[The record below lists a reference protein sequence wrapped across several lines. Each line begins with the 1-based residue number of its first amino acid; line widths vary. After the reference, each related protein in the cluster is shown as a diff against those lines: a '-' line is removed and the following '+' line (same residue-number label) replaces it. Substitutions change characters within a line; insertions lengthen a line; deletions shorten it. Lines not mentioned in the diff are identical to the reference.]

1 MGKHSRLKHYG
12 LAVIACAVA
21 VALAGPLDAPS
32 SCFLLAIIASSL
44 FGGTGPGLVA
54 VGLSAIAF
62 NFLFLP
68 SPLSLSSPSSHYLRF
83 GVFVVTA
90 FATSQLVETKNRI
103 EESRRRIE
111 ETLSSTQRR
120 LSRATQI
127 ATVAELAASIAHE
140 VSQPLSAV
148 VANGRACIQWLSA
161 EPADL
166 ANAKVAAERIIRDG
180 KAAGEVVRHMRALFK
195 KTALERIALNVNEVI
210 EEVLSLIH
218 DETVRKQIAVETD
231 LEKRLPP
238 TLGDRV
244 QLQQVIFNLLLN
256 GVEAM
261 ETVADRPKKLIV
273 RSRMQSSDAI
283 LVEIRDYG
291 TGVADSMKVFEA
303 FYTTKEKGMGMG
315 LSDLQFDRGSTRR
328 PVRHFAISRFRHHVL
343 FHSTAWN
350 ESARMSKDSSIVYV
364 LDDDYRVREAL
375 TGLLSSVGFRVE
387 VFASAAE
394 YLKFKKPDSP
404 ACLVLDLQLPG
415 MSGLDLQ
422 REIAGGDAPAIV
434 FVTGH
439 GDVPSS
445 VRAMK
450 AGAIEFLLKPF
461 DDQELLR
468 AIDAAI
474 AQDREARLKRAE
486 LAELQRRYT
495 LLTPRE
501 REVLPFVVAGL
512 LNKQTAAELGN
523 SEITIQVHRGQIMRK
538 MAASSLADLVKMAG
552 KLGIS

>member
-1 MGKHSRLKHYG
+1 
-12 LAVIACAVA
+12 
-21 VALAGPLDAPS
+21 
-32 SCFLLAIIASSL
+32 
-44 FGGTGPGLVA
+44 
-54 VGLSAIAF
+54 
-62 NFLFLP
+62 
-68 SPLSLSSPSSHYLRF
+68 
-83 GVFVVTA
+83 
-90 FATSQLVETKNRI
+90 
-103 EESRRRIE
+103 
-111 ETLSSTQRR
+111 
-120 LSRATQI
+120 
-127 ATVAELAASIAHE
+127 
-140 VSQPLSAV
+140 
-148 VANGRACIQWLSA
+148 
-161 EPADL
+161 
-166 ANAKVAAERIIRDG
+166 
-180 KAAGEVVRHMRALFK
+180 
-195 KTALERIALNVNEVI
+195 
-210 EEVLSLIH
+210 
-218 DETVRKQIAVETD
+218 
-231 LEKRLPP
+231 
-238 TLGDRV
+238 
-244 QLQQVIFNLLLN
+244 
-256 GVEAM
+256 
-261 ETVADRPKKLIV
+261 
-273 RSRMQSSDAI
+273 
-283 LVEIRDYG
+283 
-291 TGVADSMKVFEA
+291 
-303 FYTTKEKGMGMG
+303 
-315 LSDLQFDRGSTRR
+315 
-328 PVRHFAISRFRHHVL
+328 
-343 FHSTAWN
+343 
-350 ESARMSKDSSIVYV
+350 MSKDNPIVYV

-375 TGLLSSVGFRVE
+375 NSLLSSVGFHVE

-394 YLKFKKPDSP
+394 YLKFRKLDSP
-404 ACLVLDLQLPG
+404 ACLILDLELPG

-486 LAELQRRYT
+486 MAELRRRYA

>member
-1 MGKHSRLKHYG
+1 
-12 LAVIACAVA
+12 
-21 VALAGPLDAPS
+21 
-32 SCFLLAIIASSL
+32 
-44 FGGTGPGLVA
+44 
-54 VGLSAIAF
+54 
-62 NFLFLP
+62 
-68 SPLSLSSPSSHYLRF
+68 
-83 GVFVVTA
+83 
-90 FATSQLVETKNRI
+90 
-103 EESRRRIE
+103 
-111 ETLSSTQRR
+111 
-120 LSRATQI
+120 
-127 ATVAELAASIAHE
+127 
-140 VSQPLSAV
+140 
-148 VANGRACIQWLSA
+148 
-161 EPADL
+161 
-166 ANAKVAAERIIRDG
+166 
-180 KAAGEVVRHMRALFK
+180 
-195 KTALERIALNVNEVI
+195 
-210 EEVLSLIH
+210 
-218 DETVRKQIAVETD
+218 
-231 LEKRLPP
+231 
-238 TLGDRV
+238 
-244 QLQQVIFNLLLN
+244 
-256 GVEAM
+256 
-261 ETVADRPKKLIV
+261 
-273 RSRMQSSDAI
+273 
-283 LVEIRDYG
+283 
-291 TGVADSMKVFEA
+291 
-303 FYTTKEKGMGMG
+303 
-315 LSDLQFDRGSTRR
+315 
-328 PVRHFAISRFRHHVL
+328 
-343 FHSTAWN
+343 
-350 ESARMSKDSSIVYV
+350 MSKDDPIVYV

-375 TGLLSSVGFRVE
+375 TSLLSSVGFRVE

-404 ACLVLDLQLPG
+404 ACLILDLQLPG

-486 LAELQRRYT
+486 MAELRRRYA

>member
-1 MGKHSRLKHYG
+1 M
-12 LAVIACAVA
+12 
-21 VALAGPLDAPS
+21 
-32 SCFLLAIIASSL
+32 
-44 FGGTGPGLVA
+44 
-54 VGLSAIAF
+54 
-62 NFLFLP
+62 
-68 SPLSLSSPSSHYLRF
+68 
-83 GVFVVTA
+83 
-90 FATSQLVETKNRI
+90 SQDN
-103 EESRRRIE
+103 
-111 ETLSSTQRR
+111 
-120 LSRATQI
+120 
-127 ATVAELAASIAHE
+127 
-140 VSQPLSAV
+140 P
-148 VANGRACIQWLSA
+148 
-161 EPADL
+161 
-166 ANAKVAAERIIRDG
+166 
-180 KAAGEVVRHMRALFK
+180 
-195 KTALERIALNVNEVI
+195 
-210 EEVLSLIH
+210 
-218 DETVRKQIAVETD
+218 
-231 LEKRLPP
+231 
-238 TLGDRV
+238 
-244 QLQQVIFNLLLN
+244 
-256 GVEAM
+256 
-261 ETVADRPKKLIV
+261 
-273 RSRMQSSDAI
+273 
-283 LVEIRDYG
+283 
-291 TGVADSMKVFEA
+291 
-303 FYTTKEKGMGMG
+303 
-315 LSDLQFDRGSTRR
+315 
-328 PVRHFAISRFRHHVL
+328 
-343 FHSTAWN
+343 
-350 ESARMSKDSSIVYV
+350 IVYV

-404 ACLVLDLQLPG
+404 ACLILDLQLPG

-450 AGAIEFLLKPF
+450 AGATEFLLKPF

-474 AQDREARLKRAE
+474 AQDREARLKRTE
-486 LAELQRRYT
+486 MAELQRRYA